1 MSTTYYILTRRLRQQ
16 DMSWLSRSDVPN
28 LVVFGQGLLSDF
40 TPVKEKTVV
49 FALQEE
55 VKETGLV
62 PQYDGKLELKTGGDL
77 VELLLDAQLVH
88 L

>member
-1 MSTTYYILTRRLRQQ
+1 MTYFILTRRLRAQ
-16 DMSWLSRSDVPN
+16 DATWLARSEEAH

-40 TPVKEKTVV
+40 TPVKEKTTVY
-49 FALQEE
+49 ALQEE

-62 PQYDGKLELKTGGDL
+62 PQFEGKLELKTGGDL

>member
-1 MSTTYYILTRRLRQQ
+1 MTYYILSRRLRAQ
-16 DMSWLSRSDVPN
+16 DLVWLKRVEEPH

-40 TPVKEKTVV
+40 APVDAKTVV
-49 FALQEE
+49 YALSEE

-62 PQYDGKLELKTGGDL
+62 PQFDGKVELKNGGDL
-77 VELLLDAQLVH
+77 VDLLVDAQLVH

>member
-1 MSTTYYILTRRLRQQ
+1 MTYFILSRRLRPQ
-16 DMSWLSRSDVPN
+16 DLNWLQRSDEPH

-40 TPVKEKTVV
+40 APVDQKTVV
-49 FALQEE
+49 YALQEE

-62 PQYDGKLELKTGGDL
+62 PQFEGKVELKNGGDL
-77 VELLLDAQLVH
+77 VDLMIGAQLVH

>member
-1 MSTTYYILTRRLRQQ
+1 MTYYILTRRLRPQ
-16 DMSWLSRSDVPN
+16 DASWMARSEEPN

-40 TPVKEKTVV
+40 GPIKEKTTI

-62 PQYDGKLELKTGGDL
+62 PQYEGKLELKNGGDL
-77 VELLLDAQLVH
+77 VELLLGAQLVH

>member
-1 MSTTYYILTRRLRQQ
+1 MTYFILSRRLRPQ
-16 DMSWLSRSDVPN
+16 DLSWLQRSDEPH

-40 TPVKEKTVV
+40 APVDQKTVV
-49 FALQEE
+49 YALQDE

-62 PQYDGKLELKTGGDL
+62 PQFEGKVELKNGGDL
-77 VELLLDAQLVH
+77 VDLMIGAQLVH

>member
-1 MSTTYYILTRRLRQQ
+1 MTYYILTRRVRAQ
-16 DMSWLSRSDVPN
+16 DATRLARSEEAH

-49 FALQEE
+49 YALQEE

-62 PQYDGKLELKTGGDL
+62 PQFDGKLELKTGGDL
-77 VELLLDAQLVH
+77 VELLLEAQLVH